1 MDGAY
6 PLEKEIHHTHV
17 YIFKQVLW
25 WYAGVLKPAAA
36 LVAMHARNCTHL
48 TNSNSRNYDKIIVYW
63 IISNI
68 IANFANIHVEHI

>member
-1 MDGAY
+1 MA
-6 PLEKEIHHTHV
+6 KEIYHTHV

-48 TNSNSRNYDKIIVYW
+48 TNSNSRNYDKIKVYW

-68 IANFANIHVEHI
+68 IATFANIHVEHIH